1 MYNIGKINYSTDF
14 PICFYTCSLPLGMV
28 NDCRIGNW
36 LITIPSDQLT
46 CHLYQNTQI
55 FDMLQS
61 FLIIVIHNTEILF
74 MCKQNIISTCNM
86 LHDKSKLISEMIILS
101 DSSNIYVPT

>member
-14 PICFYTCSLPLGMV
+14 LRYFYSFPLGMV

-36 LITIPSDQLT
+36 LITIPSDT

-55 FDMLQS
+55 FDMLLS

-86 LHDKSKLISEMIILS
+86 LHDKLKLISEMIILS